1 MPKSHSQSQL
11 ALMTVPNY
19 RNNSPSRAMTS
30 MEGYATNTIPTK
42 DIIAKVKA
50 DLTKKREREK

>member
-1 MPKSHSQSQL
+1 
-11 ALMTVPNY
+11 MTVPNY